1 MLKGETVPGIKAA
14 VHPLFLVYPCLS
26 GGGQTNPGNPL
37 SHSDNSRTTVL
48 ATCCFRASNSS
59 PLCVNADF
67 S

>member
-14 VHPLFLVYPCLS
+14 VHPLFWFTPVCQ
-26 GGGQTNPGNPL
+26 GVQTNPGNPL

-48 ATCCFRASNSS
+48 AICCFRASKSI